1 MQELAWGFL
10 RDFTNLFL
18 HTAFFWTLQGSGCN
32 FTSDFEI
39 VVGKKAAGLGLP
51 SLLLRTTDKGI
62 SAPANI
68 IPSHPWPDGFIRT
81 AFPTAASV
89 SEIPRHA
96 GFLCLSIQERPQ
108 MSFIRVF
115 IWILFQIKYFIHT
128 FIEFSCPDCNLSSE
142 SNFRVNPQPG
152 FTPKSNTSVGSDQ
165 EKTPQRTQC
174 FGIRP
179 SPRRAY
185 FAGANSRCKQCHPKT
200 TRRPHGACS
209 SRRKVNPPA
218 NIDGEATITA
228 WQIR

>member
-51 SLLLRTTDKGI
+51 SQLLCTTDKGI

-68 IPSHPWPDGFIRT
+68 IPSHPWPGGFIWT
-81 AFPTAASV
+81 AVPTAASV

-96 GFLCLSIQERPQ
+96 GFMCLSIQERPRR
-108 MSFIRVF
+108 SFIHVF
-115 IWILFQIKYFIHT
+115 IWILFQIKYFIHM
-128 FIEFSCPDCNLSSE
+128 FIQFSCPDCNLSSG
-142 SNFRVNPQPG
+142 SNFMVNPQPG
-152 FTPKSNTSVGSDQ
+152 FTPKSDSSVGSDQ
-165 EKTPQRTQC
+165 EETPQRTQC

-179 SPRRAY
+179 SPWRVY
-185 FAGANSRCKQCHPKT
+185 FAGDNSRC
-200 TRRPHGACS
+200 
-209 SRRKVNPPA
+209 
-218 NIDGEATITA
+218 
-228 WQIR
+228 